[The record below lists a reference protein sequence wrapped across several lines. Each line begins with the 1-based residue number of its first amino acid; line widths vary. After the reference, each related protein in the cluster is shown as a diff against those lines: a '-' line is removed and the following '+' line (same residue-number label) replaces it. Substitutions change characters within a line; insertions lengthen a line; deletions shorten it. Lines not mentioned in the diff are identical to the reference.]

1 MYNNEEYDIVNNIDL
16 DMLLSDL
23 PLELIISSIDH
34 QIQNPL
40 DVGTDF
46 CTIVFD
52 KCAAVLKEYRGIEE
66 VEKEIEELNTK
77 FCLNVLNKLDDK
89 FKFEINYDGLTNYDL
104 TKMTVMM
111 YKFFILRYRKN
122 VSRFIYNF
130 IQKNKKMI
138 SEQFLNDD
146 KRKDITTI
154 VMKKMT
160 KNKDD
165 IRIISNLPIIIKN
178 ILEIDHDPLDFMEL
192 AAPVDLYYADEIK
205 KLLED
210 FTLAGNF
217 TKPYLNTVLYQYTDI
232 VDEILIEVRAK
243 LCEDFSL

>member
-1 MYNNEEYDIVNNIDL
+1 MYNSEEYDIVNNIDL

-34 QIQNPL
+34 QIKNPL

-52 KCAAVLKEYRGIEE
+52 KCAAVLKEYKGIEE

-77 FCLNVLNKLDDK
+77 FNSSISFSTSSIPLY
-89 FKFEINYDGLTNYDL
+89 YDGLTNYDL
-104 TKMTVMM
+104 TKMTLMM

-154 VMKKMT
+154 VMKKIT

-178 ILEIDHDPLDFMEL
+178 ILDMEHDPLDFMEL

-217 TKPYLNTVLYQYTDI
+217 TKPYLNTVLYQYTDV
-232 VDEILIEVRAK
+232 VDEVLIEVRAK
-243 LCEDFSL
+243 LCEDLSL